1 MEVGPVITNGWQRIT
16 GWGSFETGMAVIYK
30 IMYTF
35 DYEHMFVWA
44 QIDYGSD
51 YDPYLE
57 WFTEYV
63 LIIY

>member
-44 QIDYGSD
+44 QID
-51 YDPYLE
+51 
-57 WFTEYV
+57 
-63 LIIY
+63 